1 MVVRQRCDA
10 FVGVALVAL
19 LFCYLF
25 LHLHELL
32 MIVIMGQGS
41 CCFWGCNIE
50 ECENA
55 PANHEKENVINDVF
69 LFGVHY
75 LVGNS
80 LSKHVG

>member
-1 MVVRQRCDA
+1 
-10 FVGVALVAL
+10 VALVT
-19 LFCYLF
+19 LFFCFLF
-25 LHLHELL
+25 FHLHELL

-41 CCFWGCNIE
+41 CGFRGRNIE
-50 ECENA
+50 ECENG

-80 LSKHVG
+80 LAKQVG